1 MVQKASERMK
11 IMNPKTLAELLLAIV
26 VAGSAAVYAIERPIQ
41 GSIKGGESVAEFKI
55 GDSRCALVDD
65 QIRCT
70 RAVTK

>member
-11 IMNPKTLAELLLAIV
+11 IMNAKTLTQLLLAIV
-26 VAGSAAVYAIERPIQ
+26 LAGSAAVYAVERPIQ
-41 GSIKGGESVAEFKI
+41 AAIKSGESVAEFKI

-70 RAVTK
+70 RAVSK